1 MEPKFIG
8 KIAHQVNSANLST
21 GDHKVLIHSLA
32 ILESIVISSTKFN
45 VLVEAEVTLPNLIYL
60 VNQNSY
66 NQEIQQNSIALIN
79 ALFSKSDLSKRKA
92 MACTLSSKRIRN
104 VILTAVLNPRI
115 NSGESS
121 GSTFNVGSEMTH
133 QLYVLQTLLFN
144 LHEER
149 MNTTVN
155 QINENEVKERIQEL
169 RKTAFDSDSINSPKG
184 LVTSSLTSSLKGD
197 GYQDDYK
204 RLGFTNTK
212 DPAQDFAESPGMLAL
227 DLLVYMARNYTEVY
241 VKFVLENCSRSD
253 REHECPLVRSSI
265 QLTRLLCEILKI
277 NEPPSDEGK
286 HFYPMFFTH
295 DHPLEEFYCI
305 AVTLLNKTWKEMRA
319 TVEDFVKVFSVLR
332 QQLTRALS
340 DPESTLTFD
349 KLKLKLAKLSYS
361 VITSFWQKERNS
373 REEWENKA
381 FAILEL
387 RDMVKP
393 EIIELIKQQRLLYLM
408 EGTRFD
414 KYTNKGSALDS
425 IPKSFV
431 C

>member
-8 KIAHQVNSANLST
+8 KIAHQVNAGNLSAS
-21 GDHKVLIHSLA
+21 DHKVLIHSLA

-104 VILTAVLNPRI
+104 VILTSVLNPRI
-115 NSGESS
+115 VSGDGS
-121 GSTFNVGSEMTH
+121 GSTFNVGSEMAH

-149 MNTTVN
+149 VNTTVN
-155 QINENEVKERIQEL
+155 SSNESEVRERIQEL
-169 RKTAFDSDSINSPKG
+169 RKTAFDSDSINTTKS
-184 LVTSSLTSSLKGD
+184 LVNTSLATSLKGD
-197 GYQDDYK
+197 GHQEDYK
-204 RLGFTNTK
+204 RLGFTNSK
-212 DPAQDFAESPGMLAL
+212 DPVQDFAESPGMLAL
-227 DLLVYMARNYTEVY
+227 DLLVYMARNYADVY

-265 QLTRLLCEILKI
+265 QLTRLLCELLKI
-277 NEPPSDEGK
+277 NEPPGDEGK

-305 AVTLLNKTWKEMRA
+305 AVSLLNKTWKEMRA

-340 DPESTLTFD
+340 DPEYTTTFD
-349 KLKLKLAKLSYS
+349 KLKLKLTKLSYS
-361 VITSFWQKERNS
+361 VITSIWQKERNS

-381 FAILEL
+381 YAILEL

-414 KYTNKGSALDS
+414 KYTNKGLTL
-425 IPKSFV
+425 
-431 C
+431 